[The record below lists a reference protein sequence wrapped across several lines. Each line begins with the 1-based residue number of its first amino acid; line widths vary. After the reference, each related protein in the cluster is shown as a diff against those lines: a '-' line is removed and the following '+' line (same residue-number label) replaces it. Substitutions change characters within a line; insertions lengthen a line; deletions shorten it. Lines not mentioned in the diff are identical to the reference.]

1 MKIIKLSTL
10 VFGTLAIASISFAG
24 TGNALIGWHKFEQ
37 TVSGNNNGGVQMNY
51 ATYNAV
57 VAQDGSLLPGST
69 FLNGKV
75 GSLAGN
81 TSNGLG
87 FKGIGITNSTTIGQN
102 DSNFG
107 GGSLGNGEAIT
118 NWGDAPTGAN
128 AWKFGNAVSNS
139 SGAQLKGDIRIVNAT
154 TDKYFRIEFMH
165 FDARGRA
172 TENSPNELKV
182 NYIGGNTAFP
192 SNVVRKDNGN
202 ELTSGNTIHTET
214 WTVPNSSSVE
224 VARDISISLA
234 AKVGSQVYIAPGDAA
249 SFRFVWGYNGLTP
262 ANAQAQ
268 LDNIA
273 LEGTFFDDAAL
284 TTQSIIVPEPST
296 YALLIG
302 LAVLGL
308 AWNKRR
314 QN

>member
-57 VAQDGSLLPGST
+57 VAQDGSLIPGST

-87 FKGIGITNSTTIGQN
+87 FKGVGITNSTTIGQN

-128 AWKFGNAVSNS
+128 AWKFGNAVSTS

-172 TENSPNELKV
+172 TENSPNELQ
-182 NYIGGNTAFP
+182 
-192 SNVVRKDNGN
+192 
-202 ELTSGNTIHTET
+202 SGNTIHTET

-302 LAVLGL
+302 IAVLGL